1 MGKILHKILIVGASS
16 DIAGAL
22 NGPLVKEGNVVG
34 LHYRGNTAA
43 LRRFKE
49 GKLLKKFQ
57 ANLVSANACFRLVD
71 DFVAWAG
78 GIDCLIQLSGDI
90 KEPIHWEGIT
100 EEHWNHDLKT
110 NLVMPF
116 FLAQRAIRHMKKS
129 GGRIVLTS
137 TASAGH
143 GGGSTSMAYGVA
155 KAGIECMVKGL
166 ARDCAQYNILVNAVA
181 PGFIRTKFHTEKMK
195 RSDKQLDDRAR
206 LIPLKRAGT
215 PEEMAGVILFLLSG
229 QSSYITGQVLA
240 VSGGDWL

>member
-1 MGKILHKILIVGASS
+1 MNKPLKKVLIVGASS

-22 NGPLVKEGNVVG
+22 NSLLLKAGWVVG
-34 LHYRGNTAA
+34 LHYRENAVA
-43 LRRFKE
+43 LKRFKQ
-49 GKLLKKFQ
+49 GKRLKKFQ
-57 ANLVSANACFRLVD
+57 ANLVSASTCYKLVD
-71 DFVAWAG
+71 EFVAWAG

-90 KEPIHWEGIT
+90 REPIHWEGLT
-100 EEHWNHDLKT
+100 EEHWRYDLNA

-116 FLAQRAIRHMKKS
+116 FLAQRAIKHMKET

-166 ARDCAQYNILVNAVA
+166 ARDCAQYDILVNAVA
-181 PGFIRTKFHTEKMK
+181 PGFISTKFHAEKMK
-195 RSDKQLDDRAR
+195 RNIKQLEDRAR
-206 LIPLKRAGT
+206 LTPLKRAGT
-215 PEEMAGVILFLLSG
+215 PEEMAGAILFLVSP
-229 QSSYITGQVLA
+229 QSSYITGEVLA